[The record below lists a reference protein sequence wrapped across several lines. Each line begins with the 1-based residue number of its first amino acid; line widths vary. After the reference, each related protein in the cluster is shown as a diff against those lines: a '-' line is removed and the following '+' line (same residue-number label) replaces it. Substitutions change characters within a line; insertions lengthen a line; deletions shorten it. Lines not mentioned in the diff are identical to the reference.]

1 MRDINEEINKSS
13 RLPDQ
18 YGQDPGSGS
27 KQSHP
32 EEDEQ
37 LPQEIQ
43 QKYTELKDAVAKL
56 TKHLQTLKTI
66 LNNHDLS
73 EPEFSTGFSLKLEGF
88 EEALWNYEQKVLE
101 LFSQIQ
107 ANYEAIPG
115 DFRSASL
122 CSMYENVLNE
132 VKQAMLELYG
142 ERGMLMIFGR
152 RLSEISLLI
161 RNESIPD
168 AVILTKVDDTVLE
181 MQRILDI
188 LNAFAKGESQNEG
201 LGKRYAKIVEHL
213 QNVKRILGISDQA
226 SDNL

>member
-1 MRDINEEINKSS
+1 MAGRNFEGSSRQLQPDSESIKLLFRKIHEEINKSS

-18 YGQDPGSGS
+18 SAQDTGSGS

-56 TKHLQTLKTI
+56 TEHLQTLKTI

-73 EPEFSTGFSLKLEGF
+73 EPEFSTGFWLKLKGF

-142 ERGMLMIFGR
+142 ERGMLMVFEK
-152 RLSEISLLI
+152 S
-161 RNESIPD
+161 
-168 AVILTKVDDTVLE
+168 
-181 MQRILDI
+181 
-188 LNAFAKGESQNEG
+188 
-201 LGKRYAKIVEHL
+201 
-213 QNVKRILGISDQA
+213 
-226 SDNL
+226 